1 VALEHTPD
9 GLPAGAYGWNGGL
22 GTSWVMDPGSDTTAI
37 LLTQAAFTNPDPLPV
52 HKAFWRA
59 VFG

>member
-1 VALEHTPD
+1 VLA
-9 GLPAGAYGWNGGL
+9 AGGTEDGGL
-22 GTSWVMDPGSDTTAI
+22 GTSWVMDPASDTTAI
-37 LLTQAAFTNPDPLPV
+37 LLTQAAFTSPDPPPV

>member
-1 VALEHTPD
+1 
-9 GLPAGAYGWNGGL
+9 
-22 GTSWVMDPGSDTTAI
+22 MDPAAGVTAI
-37 LLTQAAFTNPDPLPV
+37 LLTQAAFTNPDPPPV